1 MKRFNATLKGTA
13 PLLMHN
19 ERLADPTSKY
29 SKGMKALTGK
39 RKKTDEDHLDIKRAE
54 WHGGLY
60 TNEDETEVVVPVD
73 WILAMALGGAKK
85 SKDGPKVKSGVFEI
99 APYFPLQFAGKIKG
113 KVSELFDA
121 EHFVDYR
128 GVGVNGKRVM
138 RCRPRFPNW
147 SLDIALDYDETV
159 LDGRELLQFITVA
172 GQLLGIGD
180 YRPRF
185 GRFTVSQ

>member
-1 MKRFNATLKGTA
+1 MKRFSATLTGTA

-29 SKGMKALTGK
+29 AKGMKALTGK
-39 RKKTDEDHLDIKRAE
+39 RKKTDEDHAEIKRAE
-54 WHGGLY
+54 WWGGLY
-60 TNEDETEVVVPVD
+60 TNAEENEVVVPVD
-73 WILAMALGGAKK
+73 WILAMALAGAKK
-85 SKDGPKVKSGVFEI
+85 SKDGPKVKSGVFEVT
-99 APYFPLQFAGKIKG
+99 PEFPLAYEGKRELG
-113 KVSELFDA
+113 KLFDDGR
-121 EHFVDYR
+121 FVDYR

-147 SLDIALDYDETV
+147 ELKIELDYDENV
-159 LDGRELLQFITVA
+159 LDARELRQFVAVA
-172 GQLLGIGD
+172 GQLIGIGD

>member
-1 MKRFNATLKGTA
+1 MKRFEATLHGTA

-39 RKKTDEDHLDIKRAE
+39 RKKTDEDHADIKRAE
-54 WHGGLY
+54 WWGGLY
-60 TNEDETEVVVPVD
+60 TNPDETEVVVPVD
-73 WILAMALGGAKK
+73 WILACTLGGAKK
-85 SKDGPKVKSGVFEI
+85 SKDGPKVKSGVFEVT
-99 APYFPLQFAGKIKG
+99 PEFPLEYEGKREITA
-113 KVSELFDA
+113 LFEDGR
-121 EHFVDYR
+121 FVDYR

-147 SLDIALDYDETV
+147 SLKVKLDYDETV
-159 LDGRELLQFITVA
+159 LDARELLQYLTVA

-185 GRFTVSQ
+185 GRFTVTQG